1 MEKFWK
7 EIVNESRSINT
18 VPQGAICRRRPN
30 GIELR
35 YAIPTTPQEINP
47 KWIPDG
53 PGEDGE
59 IFLALI
65 EENTSK
71 TQDDIESNEYRIYD
85 GHLLR
90 VLNKKNYQNYL

>member
-7 EIVNESRSINT
+7 EVTNESRSINT

-35 YAIPTTPQEINP
+35 YALPTTPEEINP
-47 KWIPDG
+47 KYLPDG
-53 PGEDGE
+53 PDDDGD
-59 IFLALI
+59 IFLVLI

-71 TQDDIESNEYRIYD
+71 TQDDIDIAEYRVYD

-90 VLNKKNYQNYL
+90 VLDKQNHKNYL